1 MMVMYN
7 NNDINYNYIDGHNS
21 WKDLQICWL
30 NEKSTHLNIKWQAFA
45 ILTQLFQISSYT
57 VLILL
62 PGNNIKHFLVAV
74 QRQNRTEQMHSQFS
88 VQLAISS
95 IWSYSFLEI

>member
-45 ILTQLFQISSYT
+45 TDTIILNFQLYSI
-57 VLILL
+57 
-62 PGNNIKHFLVAV
+62 NIIT
-74 QRQNRTEQMHSQFS
+74 RQ
-88 VQLAISS
+88 
-95 IWSYSFLEI
+95 